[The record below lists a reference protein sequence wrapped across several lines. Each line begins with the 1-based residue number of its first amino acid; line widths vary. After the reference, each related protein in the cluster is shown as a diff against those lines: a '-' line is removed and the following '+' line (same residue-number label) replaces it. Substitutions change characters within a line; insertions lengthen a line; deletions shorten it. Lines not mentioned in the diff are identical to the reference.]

1 MAIKKKVT
9 KKRLPLNAQT
19 AAQSMLLKEKQR
31 YVTGYL
37 QVIKNLYKKGTF
49 TQEQARLA
57 ELAYKRKLPPSGYV
71 ALVRQQDPHYPKTKD
86 FQRRQGEAKAAWTKF
101 RPNRPMPH
109 EFSQK
114 YVRSSL
120 NQVQLIEQVD
130 RSLRARQAVSL
141 NPKQRVIPPG
151 HAAYGQLRTML
162 NDAIKTHTGS
172 DAHNNLHKIIFS
184 AKVNDTHIDDMF
196 PDLFGGKEAFKWMG
210 GDAAKRQQSTVEAIK
225 PKLNTAASPFITQAQ
240 NAFDIGVADMGS
252 GLISSEIIK

>member
-1 MAIKKKVT
+1 MAITKKVSKKKQ
-9 KKRLPLNAQT
+9 PLNAAT
-19 AAQSMLLKEKQR
+19 VAQSMMLKEKQR

-37 QVIKNLYKKGTF
+37 QVIKNLYKKNTF

-71 ALVRQQDPHYPKTKD
+71 ALIRQADPHYPKTKD
-86 FQRRQGEAKAAWTKF
+86 FQRRQGEAKAVWAQF

-130 RSLRARQAVSL
+130 RSLKAQKAVSL
-141 NPKQRVIPPG
+141 NTKQRVIPQG
-151 HAAYGQLRTML
+151 HAAYAQLRTML
-162 NDAIKTHTGS
+162 NEAVRKHTGA
-172 DAHNNLHKIIFS
+172 DAHDNLHRMVFS
-184 AKVNDTHIDDMF
+184 AKVQDKHIDDMF
-196 PDLFGGKEAFKWMG
+196 PDLFGGKEAFKWMNR
-210 GDAAKRQQSTVEAIK
+210 AESQPQPVLK
-225 PKLNTAASPFITQAQ
+225 PKLNTAESPFISQAQ
-240 NAFDIGVADMGS
+240 NAFDIGVNDMGA